1 MAPATAEICP
11 LGTWKVIVCKYPL
24 KKVREIAATPLTS
37 SEICALK

>member
-11 LGTWKVIVCKYPL
+11 LGTWKVIVNTHV

-37 SEICALK
+37 LEICALK